1 MRRVALEFRPGG
13 GWVALRELRGCDE
26 DSVEETNT
34 EAAIA
39 LLDRLLCDSPGAALQ
54 PGEAARLT
62 APDRDRL
69 LADIHRR
76 NIADRIESTLVC
88 SACKAPLDV
97 DFTLT
102 ALLESLDRGCARPGD
117 GIYRLADGRA
127 FRLPT
132 GVDELASAW
141 AAPEQAPAV
150 LARACVV
157 EGDPERDPD
166 ALAAA
171 MQDTAPLLDLD
182 LDATCTEC
190 NAVQSVHFDLQHYM
204 LSRILADRFARAL
217 EVHRLARAYGW
228 SLHEILNLPRS
239 QRRIYVEL
247 VDRELGGR

>member
-1 MRRVALEFRPGG
+1 MHRVALEFRPGG

-39 LLDRLLCDSPGAALQ
+39 LLDRLLCEVPGAAVQ
-54 PGEAARLT
+54 PGDAAELT
-62 APDRDRL
+62 TPDRDRL
-69 LADIHRR
+69 LADVYRR
-76 NIADRIESTLVC
+76 NIADRIESTLIC

-97 DFTLT
+97 DFTLS
-102 ALLESLDRGCARPGD
+102 ALVASLDRGLARPDEGV
-117 GIYRLADGRA
+117 YSLADGRA

-132 GVDELASAW
+132 GVDELASAS
-141 AAPEQAPAV
+141 ATPERAPSV

-157 EGDPERDPD
+157 KGNPEDDPD

-171 MQDTAPLLDLD
+171 MQEAGPLLDID

-190 NAVQSVHFDLQHYM
+190 HAVQSLHFDLQHYM
-204 LSRILADRFARAL
+204 LSQLVADRFVRAL

-228 SLHEILNLPRS
+228 GLHEIQNLPRA
-239 QRRIYVEL
+239 QRRMYVEL
-247 VDRELGGR
+247 VDRELAGR